1 MEIALDQHLALGHA
15 HHRSAQLL
23 DHLHVVLDED
33 EGVAALAVED
43 EDLLLELAQQGAVDT
58 GGGLVEQHQF
68 GVGHHRAAE
77 LEQFLLPA
85 GQVARALVGDVSQF
99 QEGERV
105 VGLLAHR
112 LFGRAHLAGGEPV
125 GEEVLAGLPRRH
137 HHQILARGEVVELVG
152 DLEGAYQAFVEARVG
167 RQRGDVLAEEADGA
181 RGRLQGA
188 GDQVEQRGLARAV
201 GADEAEDLAL
211 GHPQGAAIHGME
223 AAEGFDQA
231 IHFEHSVAIPCGEK
245 SATEAA

>member
-1 MEIALDQHLALGHA
+1 M
-15 HHRSAQLL
+15 
-23 DHLHVVLDED
+23 
-33 EGVAALAVED
+33 
-43 EDLLLELAQQGAVDT
+43 
-58 GGGLVEQHQF
+58 
-68 GVGHHRAAE
+68 
-77 LEQFLLPA
+77 
-85 GQVARALVGDVSQF
+85 SQF